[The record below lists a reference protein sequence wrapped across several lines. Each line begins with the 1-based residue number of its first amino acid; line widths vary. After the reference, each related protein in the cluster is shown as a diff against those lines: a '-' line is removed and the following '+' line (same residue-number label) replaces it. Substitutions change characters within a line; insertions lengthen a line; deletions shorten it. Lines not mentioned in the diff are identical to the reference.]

1 MLLTLFYLHY
11 VQCDDAH
18 LFRGTSFSHTH
29 TQKRETYSQKIN
41 CYERQKGAKIHT
53 AICLQALSVPRA
65 TLKENFE
72 PRETDKI

>member
-1 MLLTLFYLHY
+1 MMHTYLE
-11 VQCDDAH
+11 AH
-18 LFRGTSFSHTH
+18 HFHTH
-29 TQKRETYSQKIN
+29 KKRETYSQKIN

-53 AICLQALSVPRA
+53 AICLQTLSVPRA

>member
-1 MLLTLFYLHY
+1 MMHTYLE
-11 VQCDDAH
+11 AH
-18 LFRGTSFSHTH
+18 HFHTHTHTH

-53 AICLQALSVPRA
+53 VICLQTLSVPRA
-65 TLKENFE
+65 TLKKNFE